1 MDWFPSDASYG
12 RAILSLLDDG
22 WAWTGGKSS
31 LRKEYTCGVLMSP
44 NLYRLDIVP
53 YGLVIERYDP
63 NNVAPMTYKE
73 RIYIPTSSMNEAA
86 SIANSIIA
94 SKPEGASW

>member
-1 MDWFPSDASYG
+1 MNWFGDDGSFK
-12 RAILSLLDDG
+12 RAIQSLLDDG
-22 WAWTGGKSS
+22 WVWTEGKSS
-31 LRKEYTCGVLMSP
+31 LRKEYTCEVLRKP

-63 NNVAPMTYKE
+63 SNIAPMAYIE

-86 SIANSIIA
+86 SISNSIIE
-94 SKPEGASW
+94 SKPEDSGW